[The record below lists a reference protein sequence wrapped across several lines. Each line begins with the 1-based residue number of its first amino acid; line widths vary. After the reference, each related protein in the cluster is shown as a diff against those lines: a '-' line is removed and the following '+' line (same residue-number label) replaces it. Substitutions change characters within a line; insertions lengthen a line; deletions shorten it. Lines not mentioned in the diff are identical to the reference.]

1 MKAWLISINNF
12 VHDLFTGLWCSALL
26 TIYLLERKA
35 PHTSAETMKDL
46 MKFFFLLGIVSLLVV
61 VITGV
66 FRSVYYRDGENKTVA
81 AVKKR
86 ALIVK
91 HILLGTLFLAG
102 TYLAYSYTFN

>member
-1 MKAWLISINNF
+1 MKPWLIVINNF

-35 PHTSAETMKDL
+35 PRASAEASKDL
-46 MKFFFLLGIVSLLVV
+46 MKFFFVFGIVSLLVV
-61 VITGV
+61 VITGI
-66 FRSVYYRDGENKTVA
+66 FRSVYYRDGENGTVA

>member
-1 MKAWLISINNF
+1 MKTWLIIINNF

-35 PHTSAETMKDL
+35 PQASAETMKDL
-46 MKFFFLLGIVSLLVV
+46 MKFFFVLGIVSLLVV

-66 FRSVYYRDGENKTVA
+66 FRSIYYRDGENETA
-81 AVKKR
+81 ATIKKR

-91 HILLGTLFLAG
+91 HVFLGALFLAG